1 MIDLAKQVRFIMN
14 AIDIIK
20 RIYKQSNK
28 EWDGSIFYDDGKIFK
43 W

>member
-1 MIDLAKQVRFIMN
+1 MIDSAKQVRFIMN

-28 EWDGSIFYDDGKIFK
+28 EWDGSIFYDDDKIFK

>member
-28 EWDGSIFYDDGKIFK
+28 EWDESFFYDYGKIFK